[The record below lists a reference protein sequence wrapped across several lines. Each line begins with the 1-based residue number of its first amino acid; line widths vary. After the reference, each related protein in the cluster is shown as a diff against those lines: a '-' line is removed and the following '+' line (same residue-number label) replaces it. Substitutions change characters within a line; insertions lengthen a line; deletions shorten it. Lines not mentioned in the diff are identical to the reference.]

1 MIGLNIQAPWSI
13 LLING
18 QKSVETR
25 SYRLPQRL
33 EGVEL
38 AIIET
43 PGKSAKFKSR
53 IIGTITFSHSFKYPD
68 KESWKGDYQRHRVEE
83 DDRDYGWNENKPKYG
98 WAVSDI
104 KKFEKPIDPPKRRG
118 IVFTLSITLGEN
130 L

>member
-38 AIIET
+38 AIIGT

-118 IVFTLSITLGEN
+118 IIFTLGCNI
-130 L
+130 